1 MAKIKIP
8 GNSEIKSIDGNP
20 KTPDNE
26 TDNSKNEILTDRD
39 SALSEKKDVIYILN
53 LEKLLVEKEKQI
65 DSLLLSESE
74 LKLKNEQLLTA
85 ITEKDNFFTII
96 AHDLRNPLHALK
108 GFIQILYEE
117 FDSLSVS
124 EIKEITLHIKNSTT
138 NFSDL
143 LENLMIWSRVQRR
156 LAHFNYGVINL
167 QPVIKE
173 SISLISESALNK
185 GIELT
190 YKVPDNLTVFADVNM
205 LLTILRNLIS
215 NALKFTPQGGKIL
228 VSARNSDEEKVEI
241 SVSDTG
247 IGMSRAMIRNLF
259 KLDQGTNRNGSEG
272 EPGTGLG
279 LIICRD
285 FIENLNGRIWV
296 ESKEQKGSIFY
307 FTLPM
312 NN

>member
-8 GNSEIKSIDGNP
+8 GSSEIKSTDGNP
-20 KTPDNE
+20 QIPGKEADS
-26 TDNSKNEILTDRD
+26 SKNEILTDGD
-39 SALSEKKDVIYILN
+39 AALSEKKNVSYILSMEN
-53 LEKLLVEKEKQI
+53 LLDEKEKQI
-65 DSLLLSESE
+65 KRLLLSETE

-156 LAHFNYGVINL
+156 LAHFNYEVISL

-185 GIELT
+185 GIELN
-190 YKVPDNLTVFADVNM
+190 YEVPDNLTVFADVNM

-228 VSARNSDEEKVEI
+228 VSARNSDEKKVEI

-247 IGMSRAMIRNLF
+247 IGMSSAMIRNLF

-296 ESKEQKGSIFY
+296 ESKEEKGSIFY